1 MSSKRWGKTWRKKPS
16 ENIRWPRLAGPRLTC
31 SRVASVKRRTALTH
45 RFVGDCDLMIT
56 VRMFHSCFRVKI
68 ITEPD
73 IVQEKYFLGRFQL
86 IKDKLIY
93 LCANENI
100 YYKNCIS
107 SIEPQMYY
115 NGQLISS
122 YWLLCHSKQDHLV
135 KGSSLSRGLCTNG
148 CLFLFVT
155 WWLLHSYM
163 TGLTFLVLSNIK
175 NC

>member
-1 MSSKRWGKTWRKKPS
+1 MRKNLTKEAIREHQMAKTGGTQTDLFTCGKCKKKNCTYTQVCGWLWS
-16 ENIRWPRLAGPRLTC
+16 H
-31 SRVASVKRRTALTH
+31 V
-45 RFVGDCDLMIT
+45 T

-93 LCANENI
+93 SCANENI

-107 SIEPQMYY
+107 SIETQMYY

-122 YWLLCHSKQDHLV
+122 CWLLYHSKQDHLV
-135 KGSSLSRGLCTNG
+135 KGSSLSHGLCANR
-148 CLFLFVT
+148 CLFLFIT
-155 WWLLHSYM
+155 
-163 TGLTFLVLSNIK
+163 
-175 NC
+175 